1 MKLTERLDH
10 PNVVKL
16 LDNFKFSD
24 PEDDQAYHGM
34 ILEYMAGG
42 DLAQFCQKMLE
53 NGEFEVFFEFF
64 KVCRRRRERTAV
76 E

>member
-1 MKLTERLDH
+1 MVR
-10 PNVVKL
+10 L

-24 PEDDQAYHGM
+24 PENEQPYHAM

-53 NGEFEVFFEFF
+53 NGEFGVVF
-64 KVCRRRRERTAV
+64 
-76 E
+76 

>member
-1 MKLTERLDH
+1 MVR
-10 PNVVKL
+10 L

-24 PEDDQAYHGM
+24 PENDQPYHAM

-53 NGEFEVFFEFF
+53 NGEFEMLFVFL
-64 KVCRRRRERTAV
+64 KVGRRRRERAAV

>member
-1 MKLTERLDH
+1 M
-10 PNVVKL
+10 KL
-16 LDNFKFSD
+16 LDNFKFTD
-24 PEDDQAYHGM
+24 PEDEQPYHAM

-53 NGEFEVFFEFF
+53 NGEFGKLLEFF
-64 KVCRRRRERTAV
+64 KVNRRRRERAAV

>member
-1 MKLTERLDH
+1 MVR
-10 PNVVKL
+10 L

-24 PEDDQAYHGM
+24 PENEQPYHAM

-53 NGEFEVFFEFF
+53 NGDFTVLFEFF
-64 KVCRRRRERTAV
+64 KICRRRRERAAV